1 LAQFKKHWQE
11 EDNVENI
18 NEIGKFLV
26 DGCEDSNDDKLDI
39 LGWWKCNVS
48 KYNILLK
55 VAQNVLVIPISTVAF
70 KLAFSTDSYILNQFQ
85 SSLSIEIVQ
94 TLICCQNRLRYR
106 LISIDIRNLIKDFET
121 YEHLK
126 SSNFS
131 YKFKLFIL

>member
-1 LAQFKKHWQE
+1 LAQFKKDWQE
-11 EDNVENI
+11 EDSVENI
-18 NEIGKFLV
+18 NEIEKFLV

-39 LGWWKCNVS
+39 LDWWKCNVS

-55 VAQNVLVIPISTVAF
+55 VAQNVLAILISTVAF

-85 SSLSIEIVQ
+85 SFLSIEIVQ

-106 LISIDIRNLIKDFET
+106 LISIDIRNLIKIFET

>member
-1 LAQFKKHWQE
+1 M
-11 EDNVENI
+11 ENI
-18 NEIGKFLV
+18 NEVGKFLV
-26 DGCEDSNDDKLDI
+26 DGCEDFNDDKLDI

-55 VAQNVLVIPISTVAF
+55 VAQNVLAIPISTVAF

-94 TLICCQNRLRYR
+94 TLICCQNRLYYR
-106 LISIDIRNLIKDFET
+106 LISINIRNLIKDFET

>member
-1 LAQFKKHWQE
+1 M
-11 EDNVENI
+11 ENI
-18 NEIGKFLV
+18 NEIEKFLV

-55 VAQNVLVIPISTVAF
+55 VAQNVLAFLISIVAF

-106 LISIDIRNLIKDFET
+106 LISIDIRNLIKIFET